1 MIKSLGLWFWSM
13 NFARSKVKVPPQLG
27 TSPRCNHL
35 FLLSTSPE
43 NYMWICLYFFQTDRD
58 AVCHN
63 LLDHSSIHPSL
74 TMTKKTQNSQKY
86 KVKDWPLVNELD
98 YFMYVHLIIICGGSP
113 NCCWKWTPSLDFK
126 TAVLLPVS
134 TCHLMGC
141 TFTGSHTSS
150 FYFQNYSTETH
161 PDSNSVT
168 ENGQKLHMKADHLV
182 EFRQRK
188 VLWWRVLGT

>member
-1 MIKSLGLWFWSM
+1 
-13 NFARSKVKVPPQLG
+13 
-27 TSPRCNHL
+27 
-35 FLLSTSPE
+35 
-43 NYMWICLYFFQTDRD
+43 
-58 AVCHN
+58 
-63 LLDHSSIHPSL
+63 
-74 TMTKKTQNSQKY
+74 
-86 KVKDWPLVNELD
+86 
-98 YFMYVHLIIICGGSP
+98 MYVHLIIICGGSP

-188 VLWWRVLGT
+188 VLWWRVLGTYISLFPWLFWLHTELHNTVAYLEDKHLLESISSGEIANVIFTLNDHSALVWWSTLATLCYYIALA